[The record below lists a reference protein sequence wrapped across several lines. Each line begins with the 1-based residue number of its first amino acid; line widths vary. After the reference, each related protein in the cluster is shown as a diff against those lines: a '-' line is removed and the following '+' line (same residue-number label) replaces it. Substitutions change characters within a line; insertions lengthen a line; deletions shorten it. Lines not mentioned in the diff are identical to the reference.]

1 MRIMQRHIHMIQHLR
16 NLCVCT
22 LAYAGHTCRPSAMGG
37 PFLIILCVC
46 IVPYDIICVSVREVG
61 WIDPPGGP
69 DGHGRSHSQPVGG
82 GYRELLFVCHCNS
95 EIFWCVSAG
104 PYSAPSEVSTWFTRQ
119 HHFVY
124 RSDRL
129 EGVGK

>member
-69 DGHGRSHSQPVGG
+69 DGYGRSHSQPVWGG
-82 GYRELLFVCHCNS
+82 GYRELLSLCNS
-95 EIFWCVSAG
+95 ERFRCVSAG
-104 PYSAPSEVSTWFTRQ
+104 ALLRPRRGEHLVHSATPL
-119 HHFVY
+119 
-124 RSDRL
+124 RL
-129 EGVGK
+129 